1 MPINAR
7 KKIRI
12 GISKINPM
20 PRIMLRNS
28 DVYSEIVIMGV
39 NWLPKPIPASAPI
52 SRGVR
57 EAGVSGA
64 TELVVPLAIPAIL
77 GAMIAL
83 GVALQRFMGIAPRR
97 QHFRDPKDETE
108 S

>member
-1 MPINAR
+1 VTY
-7 KKIRI
+7 
-12 GISKINPM
+12 
-20 PRIMLRNS
+20 LRATL
-28 DVYSEIVIMGV
+28 IV
-39 NWLPKPIPASAPI
+39 
-52 SRGVR
+52 
-57 EAGVSGA
+57 AGLLYVTLWVLAFNGA

>member
-1 MPINAR
+1 VTY
-7 KKIRI
+7 
-12 GISKINPM
+12 
-20 PRIMLRNS
+20 LRATL
-28 DVYSEIVIMGV
+28 IV
-39 NWLPKPIPASAPI
+39 
-52 SRGVR
+52 
-57 EAGVSGA
+57 AGLLYVTLWVLAFNGA

-83 GVALQRFMGIAPRR
+83 GVALQRFMGIAPRH